1 MIREIV
7 TGFKSLDSFE
17 QDGLDEDVKA
27 RISDYCLVMLKIKKK
42 IGAARMSVLTKNL
55 EFIRVIYGG
64 PRSEFVII
72 VMYVCQRCGWAPKY
86 DYDYCVIPCPKGRA
100 IWYCA
105 KGGGVYDKHM
115 MLLRSVSATKTERI
129 TVSSI
134 ASGCQMES
142 SRNSVDG

>member
-1 MIREIV
+1 M
-7 TGFKSLDSFE
+7 
-17 QDGLDEDVKA
+17 
-27 RISDYCLVMLKIKKK
+27 MLKIKKK

-86 DYDYCVIPCPKGRA
+86 DYDYWVIPGPKGSA

-105 KGGGVYDKHM
+105 KCGGVYDKHM
-115 MLLRSVSATKTERI
+115 MNCAFGIIYQET
-129 TVSSI
+129 
-134 ASGCQMES
+134 
-142 SRNSVDG
+142 

>member
-1 MIREIV
+1 MIKEIV
-7 TGFKSLDSFE
+7 TGIKSLDSLE
-17 QDGLDEDVKA
+17 QEGLDEDVEA
-27 RISDYCLVMLKIKKK
+27 CISDYCLVMLKIKKK

-86 DYDYCVIPCPKGRA
+86 DYDYWVIPGPKGSA

-105 KGGGVYDKHM
+105 KCGGMYDKHM
-115 MLLRSVSATKTERI
+115 MNGAFGIIYK
-129 TVSSI
+129 
-134 ASGCQMES
+134 
-142 SRNSVDG
+142 DKKD